1 MKIIFI
7 YILASEVELTKQS
20 GEISSPM
27 YPKPYRDSEDYS
39 WTITVD
45 QRKQVQIVIKEFMTT
60 SKIHSLK
67 VKYSFNIFIQLIV
80 NGNQFYIFAL
90 RFMTEVMSIH

>member
-1 MKIIFI
+1 
-7 YILASEVELTKQS
+7 LTKQS

-45 QRKQVQIVIKEFMTT
+45 RKQQVQIVIKEFMTT

-67 VKYSFNIFIQLIV
+67 VNYNFNIFIQLIV
-80 NGNQFYIFAL
+80 NGNQFYLFA
-90 RFMTEVMSIH
+90 RRYMTEVMLIH

>member
-1 MKIIFI
+1 MFI
-7 YILASEVELTKQS
+7 YILVSKIDLMKQS
-20 GEISSPM
+20 GEISSPV

-45 QRKQVQIVIKEFMTT
+45 QKKQVQIVIKEFMTT

-67 VKYSFNIFIQLIV
+67 VKYNFNILF
-80 NGNQFYIFAL
+80 N
-90 RFMTEVMSIH
+90 